1 MSFFDPLAGRLIF
14 CWQFVSWGKPW
25 AALNNL
31 LFFISFLL
39 YIFNEML
46 CLLEYGTFYY
56 LPGSPLNQYIIR
68 VVEH

>member
-25 AALNNL
+25 AALDNL

-39 YIFNEML
+39 YKFNEML
-46 CLLEYGTFYY
+46 CLLEYGRF
-56 LPGSPLNQYIIR
+56 
-68 VVEH
+68 